1 MSGRLSAV
9 AVVVMAAGLVG
20 TAQAQGAAGV
30 PTATEP
36 LVVLSA
42 REMAD
47 MRARMP
53 VGSREDIVGKAGGT
67 ETTMFF
73 QKEADKKGT
82 AEVHRDSDDYH
93 VMLEGAATYYLGGTL
108 VDAKEVSPGEWR
120 GSGISGGRTVELN
133 PGDMIFVPRG
143 TPHYRSTEGREATF
157 SVIKVYSNPTPRT
170 TPAK

>member
-1 MSGRLSAV
+1 MRKTWIAIPVLLV
-9 AVVVMAAGLVG
+9 LTTFAAAAA
-20 TAQAQGAAGV
+20 AQSPAGP

-42 REMAD
+42 QEMAAI
-47 MRARMP
+47 RAKMA
-53 VGSREDIVGKAGGT
+53 VGSREDLIGKSGGV

-93 VMLEGAATYYLGGTL
+93 VMLEGSATYYLGGSL
-108 VDAKEVSPGEWR
+108 ENPKEVSPGEWR
-120 GSGISGGRTVELN
+120 GTGIAGGRTVELR

-157 SVIKVYSNPTPRT
+157 SVIKVYKDATPR
-170 TPAK
+170 AAGK